1 MRQRIHYIDAIKALT
16 IYLVIV
22 GHFIAIIPSG
32 QWGRITRDVIY
43 SFHMPLFMILSGYFS
58 KSSFSRSFK
67 EFISNKSITLLL
79 PVVTWT
85 ILISVYSLSV
95 GNSTERIITEIKGNS
110 WFLKTLFACYVVVY
124 LLKRTK
130 LPDIVA
136 CAASLVFFFVIPKGC
151 TFQFN
156 WMLSFFWL
164 GYFLQ
169 KYCPTIFE
177 HKKLL
182 LFAVP
187 LYAIGLYAMF
197 KYDCTQVV
205 LISVDSLSRNWP
217 LVILRYW
224 VSISGSL
231 TFAGIVCLT
240 YRLIYKSREC
250 LMSSCGK
257 YTLGIYVMQTFLIQY
272 LIPDVF
278 QFAISEFAGFVL
290 LFVTSIITCALCIF
304 FIILCSKSIILDI
317 ILFGGQYHKKSS
329 VGSNKLMKKA

>member
-58 KSSFSRSFK
+58 KSSFSRTWK
-67 EFISNKSITLLL
+67 EFINNKCITLLL
-79 PVVTWT
+79 PVATWT

-205 LISVDSLSRNWP
+205 LISLDSLSRNWP

-240 YRLIYKSREC
+240 YRLIYQ
-250 LMSSCGK
+250 GK
-257 YTLGIYVMQTFLIQY
+257 ENLIAIWGQYTLGIYVMQTFIVQY
-272 LIPDVF
+272 LIADLF
-278 QFAISEFAGFVL
+278 RFAINDFIGFIL
-290 LFVTSIITCALCIF
+290 LFIISIITCALCIS
-304 FIILCSKSIILDI
+304 FIQWCSKSYMLDI
-317 ILFGGQYHKKSS
+317 ILFGGQYHENTH
-329 VGSNKLMKKA
+329 VGSKNLKKNR